1 MTNHVRFSSSLLF
14 PALLLGLGMFTL
26 GASGQEKPAAKTDT
40 PRYKDA
46 TLPIA
51 DRVAD
56 LLPRMTLEE
65 KVYQLTGGWESK
77 IDVDD
82 PTGTF
87 TTATA
92 RQTLSAEW
100 GAEVKFTPRQ
110 AAILRNGVQ

>member
-1 MTNHVRFSSSLLF
+1 MRSSMRTASML
-14 PALLLGLGMFTL
+14 AVSGLLLSLVALTP
-26 GASGQEKPAAKTDT
+26 ASDAQNKADSA

-46 TLPIA
+46 SLPIA

-65 KVYQLTGGWESK
+65 KVYQLTGGWDTKVEV
-77 IDVDD
+77 ID

-87 TTATA
+87 TTETG

-100 GAEVKFTPRQ
+100 GPEVKFTP
-110 AAILRNGVQ
+110 